1 MRHKKHCK
9 HHKERDNNGAWI
21 AGWVILL
28 LLFLVIIGMGVNQQP
43 QVVTQMGPSL
53 NQPGAQPEMMYD
65 NGNGAIFI
73 IFIFLII
80 VIALLSSSNTY
91 YVPDDDDDEEIYI
104 EN

>member
-1 MRHKKHCK
+1 MPHKKPCK

-43 QVVTQMGPSL
+43 QAVTQMAQSL
-53 NQPGAQPEMMYD
+53 NQPGAKPEMMYD

-73 IFIFLII
+73 IFIFFII

-91 YVPDDDDDEEIYI
+91 YVPDDEEEVYV